1 MRKLLQ
7 TEQEM
12 VRTAL
17 QQRNKSSKIKPII
30 NCLKNESLE
39 GIEDWLAENEKE
51 IKIGLL
57 KGILYCFYNDVD
69 SCCVVELHSETERRP
84 IVKIYLFNK
93 ENERVVNEIIDFFVQ
108 EEYFEEAQIAE
119 KIKKLILAK
128 T

>member
-17 QQRNKSSKIKPII
+17 QQKNKSSKIKPII
-30 NCLKNESLE
+30 DYLKDESID
-39 GIEDWLAENEKE
+39 GIDDWLTENEKE

-93 ENERVVNEIIDFFVQ
+93 ERERIINEIIDFFVQ
-108 EEYFEEAQIAE
+108 EEYYEEAQIA
-119 KIKKLILAK
+119 KNIKKIVLVKI
-128 T
+128 